1 MDVRA
6 YGALCVLVRP
16 AKLWLHRC
24 VQGGMAPRVAISLH
38 GVPARLTRP
47 GVLASL
53 RALAA
58 EAHTSAAAS
67 PSESPRRGGFVPID
81 WRTVDPGMEAME
93 LSRSELHINSALWVE
108 PKPELTGEGF
118 ELGADRR
125 VVSSSVLRGLMCW
138 LVELVSQLLFLRILV
153 GRLHASRQ
161 CVPGSSFMWLTFT
174 ITQTLRDEL
183 PEGAVRPL
191 PFFSSVMDRV
201 RGSSMLESDWENQR
215 AMIARLPA
223 LQPWWAERA
232 EADGEAR
239 GACGRDEGP
248 ADSWQGVARGA
259 EAWSSPAATSPPSP

>member
-1 MDVRA
+1 MRA

-16 AKLWLHRC
+16 TKLLLRGC

-125 VVSSSVLRGLMCW
+125 VVSSSVLGGLGGL
-138 LVELVSQLLFLRILV
+138 LVGGTRVSAPLLEILV
-153 GRLHASRQ
+153 GQTACVWVKAGMSVKTETIFAAS
-161 CVPGSSFMWLTFT
+161 L
-174 ITQTLRDEL
+174 
-183 PEGAVRPL
+183 GAQ
-191 PFFSSVMDRV
+191 S
-201 RGSSMLESDWENQR
+201 
-215 AMIARLPA
+215 
-223 LQPWWAERA
+223 
-232 EADGEAR
+232 
-239 GACGRDEGP
+239 C
-248 ADSWQGVARGA
+248 DSPSQSRRRC
-259 EAWSSPAATSPPSP
+259 ATSCPRAPSARSPFSPR